1 LVAKVANRAAQPSR
15 VSRGAPTIKSTT
27 PRTSPRQVPIYQ
39 LRPGDCV
46 DSPPAANVTVR
57 YLPVVPCGQPHDQ
70 EVIATRDLGPGPW
83 PGDAAVKARSNNG
96 CALEFAIYVG
106 LRRVTPVTT
115 LGGMACTKTHGR
127 VATARYSAWSPIRA
141 ARQPARC
148 AAPTAE
154 LVKRTEAIAGE
165 RRAVAVVGQGRCRLS
180 WSLKPPVAGVS
191 RPLPDRCVA
200 R

>member
-106 LRRVTPVTT
+106 VAPSYSRYNLGWYGVHQDAWEGGDRSIQCMVSDSRGKTTGTLR
-115 LGGMACTKTHGR
+115 GAH
-127 VATARYSAWSPIRA
+127 S
-141 ARQPARC
+141 
-148 AAPTAE
+148 
-154 LVKRTEAIAGE
+154 
-165 RRAVAVVGQGRCRLS
+165 
-180 WSLKPPVAGVS
+180 
-191 RPLPDRCVA
+191 
-200 R
+200 